1 MEFMRQYQCI
11 AKFFSWLDR
20 DKILVKLAYKIIFY
34 FDLEQRASLA
44 IPYGGHCGVAPCIS
58 CSCSAVCWIWPVRL
72 VKGDDDL
79 YASNVRRSNASST
92 QGSTSSHKDRR
103 RKRRALW
110 HKGVTQIQAKP
121 CRTHHMLLEIFFRD
135 VIDPVAYTKI
145 IEFFRPNDTLK

>member
-1 MEFMRQYQCI
+1 MVAI
-11 AKFFSWLDR
+11 AVLPLHIMQLF
-20 DKILVKLAYKIIFY
+20 
-34 FDLEQRASLA
+34 
-44 IPYGGHCGVAPCIS
+44 GVYW
-58 CSCSAVCWIWPVRL
+58 VCPVRL
-72 VKGDDDL
+72 VKGDDEFF

-92 QGSTSSHKDRR
+92 QGSTSSRKDRR

-121 CRTHHMLLEIFFRD
+121 FRTHHMLLEIFFRD